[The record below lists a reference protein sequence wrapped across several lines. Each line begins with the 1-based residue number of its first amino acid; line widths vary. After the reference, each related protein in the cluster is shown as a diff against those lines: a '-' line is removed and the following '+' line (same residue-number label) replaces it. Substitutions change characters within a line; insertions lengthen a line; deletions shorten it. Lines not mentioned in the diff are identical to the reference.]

1 MVRNQIT
8 CATAFAATSATPGI
22 APEECDLFPEMDSEA
37 SGAPGFDVLLLYG
50 WLLRQTHRG
59 PQRLQ
64 PHHVTA
70 STLRVLRNILGGT
83 VRPAL
88 RKCKQ
93 SGNTCWSLT
102 TDMEGLSLSWNC

>member
-8 CATAFAATSATPGI
+8 CATAFAAPSATPGI
-22 APEECDLFPEMDSEA
+22 APEERDLFPEMDSEA

-50 WLLRQTHRG
+50 WLLSQTHRD

-70 STLRVLRNILGGT
+70 PFHPSH
-83 VRPAL
+83 P
-88 RKCKQ
+88 
-93 SGNTCWSLT
+93 
-102 TDMEGLSLSWNC
+102 

>member
-22 APEECDLFPEMDSEA
+22 APEECDLFLEMDSEA
-37 SGAPGFDVLLLYG
+37 SGAPGFDVLLYG

-70 STLRVLRNILGGT
+70 STLRVLRNLLGGT